1 MRENCSHELRAYN
14 IEKLYQDWRILA
26 AVSAG
31 LIYKYIKSR
40 KYTSVQQPW
49 GNGWASA
56 RHTAGIQF
64 DTLLVQLEIYFFQKK
79 QRRSAPLTS
88 QAIHDLR
95 LRRSGV
101 LGLQKFLFWSL
112 LLKTNDYACSKRTLK
127 ICRALVILIK
137 CLVTWWWTY

>member
-1 MRENCSHELRAYN
+1 M
-14 IEKLYQDWRILA
+14 
-26 AVSAG
+26 
-31 LIYKYIKSR
+31 
-40 KYTSVQQPW
+40 
-49 GNGWASA
+49 
-56 RHTAGIQF
+56 HTAGSEF
-64 DTLLVQLEIYFFQKK
+64 DTLLVQLEIYFFQKE

-127 ICRALVILIK
+127 IYRALVILIK
-137 CLVTWWWTY
+137 CLVAWWWMY